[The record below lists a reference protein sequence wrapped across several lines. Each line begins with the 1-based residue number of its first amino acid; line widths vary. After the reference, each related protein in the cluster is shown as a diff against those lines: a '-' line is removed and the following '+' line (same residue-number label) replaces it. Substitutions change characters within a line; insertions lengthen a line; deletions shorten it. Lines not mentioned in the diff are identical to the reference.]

1 MIGSTH
7 PLERLGKGQPI
18 HAERLEGLGS
28 PIKAVSRKAQAK
40 IDMCV
45 DHCPWPNQPIMC
57 GPCGGD
63 PKSYKNKMAT
73 AYPIGPMEHAKR
85 AMIMWL
91 EWRVKQPDNPDPSR
105 TRAIL
110 KGVRDRGVVP

>member
-1 MIGSTH
+1 
-7 PLERLGKGQPI
+7 
-18 HAERLEGLGS
+18 
-28 PIKAVSRKAQAK
+28 
-40 IDMCV
+40 
-45 DHCPWPNQPIMC
+45 
-57 GPCGGD
+57 
-63 PKSYKNKMAT
+63 MAT